1 MAVILGLREARPH
14 PRAFMPKVIAAQSIT
29 GQEAVAIAER
39 EFLRMGFVFYPTG
52 QVEAGVDG
60 FVELRDGRT
69 GAVGNQ
75 IVQVQIKGTK
85 VRLPGETDKG
95 FHFLVSPADLAYW
108 SRGTAELL
116 LVVVKPDEG
125 KAWWRPIRDAL
136 TGERGPD
143 RRIEFDKE
151 RDLLGPE
158 AAPAIRQLAAQARPG
173 AVLPSS
179 RLRESLTPN
188 LLRVH
193 VEAANIYI
201 AETRLPDNRSMWAAL
216 KAQSHH
222 APGEFLV
229 KGGRVI
235 TFHNL
240 DDRLWRT
247 VCDQG
252 TVEALPT
259 SQWSET
265 DDADARRDFARLLMD
280 ALRGL
285 TRDQLHSNRKTNDFW
300 FRPPRGGKELKIAG
314 SGKAKKT
321 VVSRYEK
328 KANPQETSYF
338 RHHAFRARFERIG
351 LRWFLVV
358 EPSYRFTRDGLKESA
373 FADDLLSGIKRIEKN
388 GAVLSNFAMWA
399 RVLSQ
404 ASGETLLSKANP
416 FIRLEAVPPLF
427 LDVGVPEALWLPDED
442 PEEAKLLA
450 LMEGLS

>member
-1 MAVILGLREARPH
+1 
-14 PRAFMPKVIAAQSIT
+14 MPKIIAAQTIT

-75 IVQVQIKGTK
+75 VVQVQIKGTK
-85 VRLPGETDKG
+85 VRLPGETDVA
-95 FHFLVSPADLAYW
+95 FHFLVSPDDIAYW

-116 LVVVKPDEG
+116 LVVVKPDEDR
-125 KAWWRPIRDAL
+125 AWWRPVRDAL
-136 TGERGPD
+136 TGERGPG

-151 RDLLGPE
+151 RDLLGPG
-158 AAPAIRQLAAQARPG
+158 AASSIRQIAAQARPG

-179 RLRESLTPN
+179 RLREFLTLN

-193 VEAANIYI
+193 IQAAEIQV
-201 AETRLPDNRSMWAAL
+201 AETNLPDNRSMWAAL
-216 KAQSHH
+216 KARSHR
-222 APGEFLV
+222 APREFLV
-229 KGGRVI
+229 KGGRVT

-240 DDRLWRT
+240 DDWVWRT
-247 VCDQG
+247 VCNQG
-252 TVEALPT
+252 TIEALPV

-265 DDADARRDFARLLMD
+265 DDPDARRDFARLLME

-285 TRDQLHSNRKTNDFW
+285 TRDQLHSDRKGNDFW
-300 FRPPRGGKELKIAG
+300 FRPPRGGKELRIPG
-314 SGKAKKT
+314 VGNAKKT
-321 VVSRYEK
+321 VVSRYGK
-328 KANPQETSYF
+328 KADPGEASYF

-351 LRWFLVV
+351 LHWFLVV

-373 FADDLLSGIKRIEKN
+373 FADELLSGIKRIEKN
-388 GAVLSNFAMWA
+388 GAVLSNFAMWS

-404 ASGETLLSKANP
+404 ASGETLLSQANP
-416 FIRLEAVPPLF
+416 FIRLEAVPPMS

-450 LMEGLS
+450 LMEGPS